1 MSNKTNDAVEEQRQT
16 PLKLRACLNDTDV
29 SYFHRFSLVDKM
41 ASKCVP
47 KFLCFLICVSNI
59 EYEYYVHRYCSY
71 MNTKIK
77 ATLDYAFKR
86 ENTEYTY
93 FVQMTVKLYFLT
105 VFQSLVIYLI
115 RDSTAKWERCCD
127 STLMFNSLKD
137 YHHFILGFNS
147 ASIRYN
153 HFQNKL

>member
-1 MSNKTNDAVEEQRQT
+1 MSNKTNDVVEEQRQT

-41 ASKCVP
+41 VSKCVL

-59 EYEYYVHRYCSY
+59 EYEYYVHRYYHCSDV
-71 MNTKIK
+71 NTKIK
-77 ATLDYAFKR
+77 ATLDYAFQR
-86 ENTEYTY
+86 ENTEYIY

-115 RDSTAKWERCCD
+115 RDSIAR
-127 STLMFNSLKD
+127 
-137 YHHFILGFNS
+137 
-147 ASIRYN
+147 
-153 HFQNKL
+153 

>member
-16 PLKLRACLNDTDV
+16 PLKLRACLNDIDV

-47 KFLCFLICVSNI
+47 VLCFLIYVSNI
-59 EYEYYVHRYCSY
+59 EYEYYVHRYYYCSY
-71 MNTKIK
+71 VNTKIK

-86 ENTEYTY
+86 ENTEYIY

-105 VFQSLVIYLI
+105 FSIFSI
-115 RDSTAKWERCCD
+115 
-127 STLMFNSLKD
+127 FN
-137 YHHFILGFNS
+137 
-147 ASIRYN
+147 
-153 HFQNKL
+153 